1 MFNIK
6 ILHIINSL
14 NVGGAEN
21 LLLNSISHY
30 QKKGHEVKILVLS
43 NNIKLN
49 ISKHKDVIEYVKT
62 NNPKSLKS
70 FIAALKFLKE
80 NEYDIIHAHLFPT
93 IYYCSIIKKMGII
106 KVPLIITEHNTHN
119 KRRYIKLLKP
129 IEKFVYKSFDVV
141 ICISEGTKSN
151 LGDWIERD
159 NKMEVVYNGIDLDKF
174 SYDRPKFN
182 YDSRSDINLIMVA
195 SFSQQK
201 DQITL
206 IRSLQMLPEK
216 FKLHFAGNGPQL
228 ERAKDLAKD
237 LGISNR
243 IFFLGNRKDIPDLL
257 KSMDIFILSSNWE
270 GFGLVTVEAMASGLP
285 VVASNITG
293 LSEVVMGYGKLFEK
307 GNEKELSEMIFEIA
321 KNSELYKEL
330 SKKSVE
336 RAKCFSM
343 NRMVNEYIN
352 IYEYLLE

>member
-1 MFNIK
+1 
-6 ILHIINSL
+6 
-14 NVGGAEN
+14 
-21 LLLNSISHY
+21 
-30 QKKGHEVKILVLS
+30 
-43 NNIKLN
+43 
-49 ISKHKDVIEYVKT
+49 
-62 NNPKSLKS
+62 
-70 FIAALKFLKE
+70 
-80 NEYDIIHAHLFPT
+80 
-93 IYYCSIIKKMGII
+93 
-106 KVPLIITEHNTHN
+106 
-119 KRRYIKLLKP
+119 
-129 IEKFVYKSFDVV
+129 
-141 ICISEGTKSN
+141 
-151 LGDWIERD
+151 
-159 NKMEVVYNGIDLDKF
+159 MEVVYNGIDLDKF